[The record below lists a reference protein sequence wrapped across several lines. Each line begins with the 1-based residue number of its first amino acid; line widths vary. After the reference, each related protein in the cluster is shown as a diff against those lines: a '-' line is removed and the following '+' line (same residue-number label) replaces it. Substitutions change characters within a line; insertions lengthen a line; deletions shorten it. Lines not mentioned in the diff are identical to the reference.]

1 MGSES
6 VLLLLSVLAT
16 DEAQGWLL
24 WAKLKATR
32 RAARSMEASMAPAM
46 VA

>member
-1 MGSES
+1 

-24 WAKLKATR
+24 WVQLKATR
-32 RAARSMEASMAPAM
+32 RAARSMEASMALAM